1 MKAKKRSAAQVR
13 EDCLVYDKP
22 VMLQMQVPETGIWQ
36 DVQHLHASV
45 NKAVST
51 QNFSAEDDR
60 LRTRLIFKIR
70 YFPELENVR
79 QAPQEYRIIY
89 SGMHFEITDYD
100 DYNERRRVIKLTGER
115 YELPVTVEL
124 LIPTVGV
131 VLGVRKKTYPGTGTE
146 LKCRWVTKPGEE
158 SNVNGVI
165 SVTERAEITVRM
177 RPEIT
182 ADCRIKRADGTLWEI
197 IGTPENTGLSDR
209 WQIFTVRRIGGGA

>member
-1 MKAKKRSAAQVR
+1 MKAKQRTSAQVR
-13 EDCLVYDKP
+13 EDCTVFDKP

-131 VLGVRKKTYPGTGTE
+131 VLGVRKKTYPETGT
-146 LKCRWVTKPGEE
+146 
-158 SNVNGVI
+158 
-165 SVTERAEITVRM
+165 
-177 RPEIT
+177 
-182 ADCRIKRADGTLWEI
+182 
-197 IGTPENTGLSDR
+197 
-209 WQIFTVRRIGGGA
+209 